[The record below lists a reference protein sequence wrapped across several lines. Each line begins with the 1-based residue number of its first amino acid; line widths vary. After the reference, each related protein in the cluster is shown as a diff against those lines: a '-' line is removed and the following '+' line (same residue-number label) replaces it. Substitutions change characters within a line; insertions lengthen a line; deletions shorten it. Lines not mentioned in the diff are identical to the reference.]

1 MAKIE
6 NLIVMVDEYNE
17 LKRKELTL
25 NSAKNIIEK
34 GKPAKIL
41 FRVEDDVFVLD
52 DLANIFSKDEFYTFC
67 SNKLNKLTRKI
78 KQLEEDI
85 NAWNKRS

>member
-6 NLIVMVDEYNE
+6 NLIVMVDEYKE
-17 LKRKELTL
+17 LKRKELNL
-25 NSAKNIIEK
+25 NSATNIIEK
-34 GKPAKIL
+34 GKPVKIL
-41 FRVEDDVFVLD
+41 FRVEDDTFVID
-52 DLANIFSKDEFYTFC
+52 DLADIFSQDDFYTFC

-78 KQLEEDI
+78 EQLEEDI